1 MIVVSDAT
9 AINHLAQAGL
19 LHLLARMLGTV
30 VVPVAV
36 FNELQADQTPSIV
49 REIVGSK
56 PEWLHVMQASIVV
69 DAELDEL
76 DQGEREAIILTEE
89 LHADFLLMD
98 EKKGRGIAL
107 QRGINLIGTLGLLE
121 KAALGGLVDF
131 RDALESLK
139 ATGFYLSRDLE
150 MNFLTRFPEGEKDNA

>member
-1 MIVVSDAT
+1 VIVVSDAT

-19 LHLLARMLGTV
+19 IHLLVKMLGSV
-30 VVPVAV
+30 VIPTAV
-36 FNELQADQTPSIV
+36 FNELPADKTPAIV
-49 REIVGSK
+49 REIVGAK
-56 PEWLHVMQASIVV
+56 PDWLDVRQASFVV

-121 KAALGGLVDF
+121 RAAIVGHVDF
-131 RDALESLK
+131 RDALKSLK
-139 ATGFYLSRDLE
+139 DTGFYVSRDLE
-150 MNFLTRFPEGEKDNA
+150 TNFLARFPTGE

>member
-1 MIVVSDAT
+1 MVAR
-9 AINHLAQAGL
+9 HAGK
-19 LHLLARMLGTV
+19 HR
-30 VVPVAV
+30 
-36 FNELQADQTPSIV
+36 
-49 REIVGSK
+49 RRCR
-56 PEWLHVMQASIVV
+56 
-69 DAELDEL
+69 LDEL
-76 DQGEREAIILTEE
+76 DQGEREAIILTVE